1 MKLSANTVEVLKN
14 YSTINPSI
22 LVKPGNVLSTIHPQ
36 RAIFAKTTVEESF
49 PQQFAIY
56 ELSKFLGVISLF
68 NEPELVFGD
77 MVITIKSGGQKLSYT
92 CASASLIIAPPEK
105 EMTFPAADIEFDIK
119 QDELQKLIRAG
130 SVLQLPDI
138 AAVGNGKTI
147 SLTATNTK
155 VSTTDQYSVDVGT
168 TDKNFSMVFK
178 MDNIIKLISSDYNVK
193 ISGKGISKFE
203 STSNMKTLYY
213 VATEANSK
221 FGE

>member
-14 YSTINPSI
+14 YATINPSI
-22 LVKPGNVLSTIHPQ
+22 LVKEGNVLSTIHPQ
-36 RAIFAKTTVEESF
+36 KAIFAKTTVEESF

-68 NEPELVFGD
+68 QEPELVFGD
-77 MVITIKSGGQKLSYT
+77 KKITIKSGAQKLSYT
-92 CASASLIIAPPEK
+92 CADPAMIISPPEK
-105 EMTFPAADIEFDIK
+105 ELTFPAVDVEFDIK
-119 QDELQKLIRAG
+119 QEELQKLIRAG

-138 AAVGNGKTI
+138 AAIGNGKTI

-155 VSTTDQYSVDVGT
+155 NPTTDQYSVEVGK
-168 TDKNFSMVFK
+168 TDKTFSMVFK

-203 STSNMKTLYY
+203 STANMKTLYY

>member
-1 MKLSANTVEVLKN
+1 
-14 YSTINPSI
+14 
-22 LVKPGNVLSTIHPQ
+22 
-36 RAIFAKTTVEESF
+36 
-49 PQQFAIY
+49 
-56 ELSKFLGVISLF
+56 
-68 NEPELVFGD
+68 
-77 MVITIKSGGQKLSYT
+77 
-92 CASASLIIAPPEK
+92 
-105 EMTFPAADIEFDIK
+105 MTFPAADIEFDIK

-168 TDKNFSMVFK
+168 TDKSFSMVFK